1 MHINYIILHAPPSRL
16 SGCYESLEGG
26 NTGDA
31 VVDFSG
37 AVAEAINL
45 EAEAFY
51 KEQEKQDKLFEDL
64 LKVYDRG
71 GIISCS
77 IKVRVVSQRWN
88 RFFCASQKLTLFV
101 FSVFLQAEPHEIE
114 VRLANGLVKGHA
126 YSVTAVK
133 KVRVGHGLLAYFKN
147 ETLPLIRMRNPWGNT
162 EWKGAWSDRWR
173 KTCPTSFFLQ
183 PKI

>member
-1 MHINYIILHAPPSRL
+1 MCAPSVSRL

-45 EAEAFY
+45 EKEAYY
-51 KEQEKQDKLFEDL
+51 KDQKRQDQLFEDL

-77 IKVRVVSQRWN
+77 IKVCALPE
-88 RFFCASQKLTLFV
+88 RFLPCLCTSEKL
-101 FSVFLQAEPHEIE
+101 AI
-114 VRLANGLVKGHA
+114 KG
-126 YSVTAVK
+126 
-133 KVRVGHGLLAYFKN
+133 
-147 ETLPLIRMRNPWGNT
+147 
-162 EWKGAWSDRWR
+162 
-173 KTCPTSFFLQ
+173 
-183 PKI
+183 